1 MKKLIGDSHMDN
13 TFLFS
18 KDHLVILLVF
28 ATFLYFAPRLTK
40 NLLPYSYLVEKI
52 ICALLLLEIILE
64 QATLFSMNNYNV
76 FDSLPIGIGSFTSYL
91 CISILFFKQYQLFN
105 IFFSWSL
112 VSSIGDLIFFKN
124 MGCRF
129 PNFIYFLYIF
139 SKFLIIYANVYMC
152 EVRKFK
158 VSNSAIKDNLIM
170 CFIYFSFIFLL
181 NKFSYAHYYYSFSTY
196 SLFSI
201 LIFIFATTV
210 LYIPY
215 ICSNN
220 KDKIKFIKKRSK

>member
-1 MKKLIGDSHMDN
+1 MDN

-18 KDHLVILLVF
+18 KEHLVILLVF
-28 ATFLYFAPRLTK
+28 ATFLYFAPKLTR

-52 ICALLLLEIILE
+52 ICVLLLLEIILE
-64 QATLFSMNNYNV
+64 QATLVSMNNYNV
-76 FDSLPIGIGSFTSYL
+76 LESLPIGIGSFTAYL

-112 VSSIGDLIFFKN
+112 VGAIGDLIFFKN

-129 PNFIYFLYIF
+129 PNFVYFLYIS

-152 EVRKFK
+152 EVRKFNI
-158 VSNSAIKDNLIM
+158 SNSAIKDNFIM
-170 CFIYFSFIFLL
+170 CFIYFSFIYLL
-181 NKFSYAHYYYSFSTY
+181 NRFSYANYYYSFSTY
-196 SLFSI
+196 SFLSI
-201 LIFIFATTV
+201 FLFIFLTTI

-215 ICSNN
+215 ILSNK
-220 KDKIKFIKKRSK
+220 KDKIKFIKKRGK